1 MAAGPPAPSEMISG
15 PDLGGGYLH
24 QLSIDRRDGTT
35 TFTHHAQEGG
45 QDAGGPPLGE
55 LDLLGFAHPA
65 TPCMFGGPRC
75 WHRRYLLP
83 FAATPRVRFAYQR
96 HRFVLET
103 MLRQALAMEPVPFE
117 PALRELVGRLAG
129 PMRAAG
135 IPWYVA
141 GSGAVR
147 LLGGGGEPH
156 DLDVGTTRAG
166 VDRLGE
172 LLAEYLIEPVAPTDR
187 ADGELV
193 LGGRAFVGTP
203 RSGARV
209 EWSVP
214 LEPRAPRPAEE
225 FSGSAG
231 VTRTLEVAFEGTSIA
246 VSRPEYAL
254 VRAASRGR
262 PGSVETA
269 LAALRRT
276 GPDLELLQLLLE
288 RSSLESSARVAVRDR
303 VVGTVAGAS
312 RRPSPS

>member
-1 MAAGPPAPSEMISG
+1 MTAAPPAPSEMISG

-24 QLSIDRRDGTT
+24 QLSMDRRDGTT

-45 QDAGGPPLGE
+45 QDAGGPPVGE
-55 LDLLGFAHPA
+55 LDLLGFVHPP

-83 FAATPRVRFAYQR
+83 FAATPKVRFAYQR

-103 MLRQALAMEPVPFE
+103 MLRQALGLDPVPFE
-117 PALRELVGRLAG
+117 EALRELVGKVDG
-129 PMRAAG
+129 PLRTDG

-166 VDRLGE
+166 VHRLGV
-172 LLAEYLIEPVAPTDR
+172 LLAEYLVEPVAPTDR
-187 ADGELV
+187 PDGELV

-203 RSGARV
+203 RGGARV

-214 LEPRAPRPAEE
+214 LDPRAPLPFEE
-225 FSGSAG
+225 FSGTVG
-231 VTRTLEVAFEGTSIA
+231 VTRTLQVGLDGATIA

-262 PGSVETA
+262 RAGVTAA
-269 LAALRRT
+269 LAAVRRI
-276 GPDLELLQLLLE
+276 GPDLPLLDVLLDRAPLE
-288 RSSLESSARVAVRDR
+288 PSARADLRRRAV
-303 VVGTVAGAS
+303 G
-312 RRPSPS
+312 